1 MINMAQKNDKRNQHY
16 VPKCY
21 LRNFTN
27 GDEFIATFLHSKN
40 KFVEKAS
47 LDSVVCKEY
56 LYGKDLVI
64 EKKFENLEGKW
75 ASAFKSINKNE
86 DVTDDEAIEIV
97 YQLMTFIAF
106 QHSRTL
112 RVFDAQKSF
121 EDFLY
126 NFVCENAGS
135 EEAARNT
142 LRKYI
147 PKNYNLMEAPFNV
160 SAQFIEAFKDLDLLL
175 IENNSEIDFVTSDNP
190 VVLYNKFLCNRKFQ
204 GNYGLSAVGLCIF
217 LPLSPNLCLCLFDP
231 KIYFS
236 TNNNIKCTISQDSAH
251 ELNKMFCRNAY
262 EYVFFSKKH
271 SKEYAEK
278 LDGFFV
284 DKLESKTSLV
294 NSNLGEVIHFMN
306 PSILEVYELPFI
318 TQRRNSKRISVPELG
333 PAPQRYLRNP
343 INR

>member
-1 MINMAQKNDKRNQHY
+1 MTQKNDKRNQHY

-27 GDEFIATFLHSKN
+27 GDKFIATFIHSKN
-40 KFVEKAS
+40 KFVKKAS
-47 LDSVVCKEY
+47 LNSVVCEEY
-56 LYGKDLVI
+56 LYGEDLVI

-75 ASAFKSINKNE
+75 DKAFKTINKNE
-86 DVTDDEAIEIV
+86 DVTDDEAIETV

-112 RVFDAQKSF
+112 RVFDGQKKL
-121 EDFLY
+121 EKFLY
-126 NFVCENAGS
+126 NFICENAAS
-135 EEAARNT
+135 EEVARNT
-142 LRKYI
+142 LRKYV

-160 SAQFIEAFKDLDLLL
+160 SAQSIGAFKDLDLLL
-175 IENNSEIDFVTSDNP
+175 IENHSEIDFVTSDNP
-190 VVLYNKFLCNRKFQ
+190 VVLYNKFLCNRNFQ

-217 LPLSPNLCLCLFDP
+217 LPLSPKLCLCLFDP

-236 TNNNIKCTISQDSAH
+236 TNNNIRCAINQETVH

-262 EYVFFSKKH
+262 EYIFFSKKH
-271 SKEYAEK
+271 SEEYAVELK
-278 LDGFFV
+278 EFFV

-294 NSNLGEVIHFMN
+294 NSNLGQVIHFMS
-306 PSILEVYELPFI
+306 PSILENYELPFI

-343 INR
+343 INL